1 MVVRR
6 EKAIEKGVLATLS
19 MPALFS
25 MQTILTLCFLRLL
38 VATLLTGPFT
48 QGRRKALFSIQQ
60 RRCWVLC
67 SAVGRGWWLP
77 VVVRVVRLLNRV

>member
-6 EKAIEKGVLATLS
+6 EKAIENGVLATLF
-19 MPALFS
+19 MPTLFP

-67 SAVGRGWWLP
+67 SVGRGWWLP